1 MFIGPWGMF
10 GLGVATGA
18 IGMLG
23 IIVIAA
29 IVSNNKK

>member
-10 GLGVATGA
+10 GLGVAVGA

-23 IIVIAA
+23 IIVVAA
-29 IVSNNKK
+29 TLSNKK

>member
-18 IGMLG
+18 IGMLA
-23 IIVIAA
+23 IIVVAA
-29 IVSNNKK
+29 VLSNK